1 MKKNSITVT
10 WYTKNYGS
18 ILQAFALQKVLNSI
32 GLENKIVNYMP
43 DKIEKLKFFLCCSDK
58 KTILKNKIDIKKINK
73 EFLSLKEQ
81 FDKYNKFDNFNKEFL
96 NLTKKY
102 TKQKQMSEMA
112 DIYDYYF
119 CGSDQIWNPSF
130 FKECQ
135 FLQFVSEDKPKIAYA
150 PSIGTAQLTQKE
162 KNKIKPLLERFN
174 AISIRERQ
182 GADLLKDM
190 LHRSIQVVCDPVFL
204 LTKEKWIEIF
214 KLRNIEKQN
223 NDRYILCYFLGKN
236 NKYYDIVND
245 FSKKVN
251 LKIKTIPN
259 NYYSYKYGIGVE
271 KLVGPIEWLD
281 LIYNAEYVFT
291 DSFHATA
298 FSLIFNIN
306 FYTLKRFKDNNKKSQ
321 NTRIY
326 HLLNKVG
333 LNDRIIEGKIK
344 EDISAIT
351 NKRWKNVNKNIEE
364 YKNSSLNWLRNAI
377 KKEE

>member
-1 MKKNSITVT
+1 MKKSSITVT
-10 WYTKNYGS
+10 WFTGNYGS
-18 ILQAFALQKVLNSI
+18 ILQAFALQRTLNDI
-32 GLENKIVNYMP
+32 GIENKIVNYIP
-43 DKIEKLKFFLCCSDK
+43 DKIEKIKFFISCTNK
-58 KTILKNKIDIKKINK
+58 KTILKNKLDTKKINK
-73 EFLSLKEQ
+73 NCLSLEEQ
-81 FDKYNKFDNFNKEFL
+81 IDKHNRFEKFYSMFF

-102 TKQKQMSEMA
+102 TKQEQMSEMT
-112 DIYDYYF
+112 DMYDYYF

-150 PSIGTAQLTQKE
+150 PSIGAAQLTQKE

-174 AISIRERQ
+174 AISIREQQ

-223 NDRYILCYFLGKN
+223 NDRYILCYFLGEN

-259 NYYSYKYGIGVE
+259 NYYSYKHGIGVE

-333 LNDRIIEGKIK
+333 LNDRIIEDKIK

-351 NKRWKNVNKNIEE
+351 NKRWENVNKNIEE
-364 YKNSSLNWLRNAI
+364 YKNSSLNWLRNAV